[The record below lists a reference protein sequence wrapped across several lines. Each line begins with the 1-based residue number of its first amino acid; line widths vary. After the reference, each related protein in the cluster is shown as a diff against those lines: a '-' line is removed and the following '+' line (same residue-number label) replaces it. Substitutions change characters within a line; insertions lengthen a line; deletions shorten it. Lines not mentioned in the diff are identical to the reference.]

1 MLWQNS
7 AMLRE
12 LAGHQ
17 LVPPEKHFRWR
28 GGEITR
34 LEGFTDAV
42 FAFAVTL
49 LVVSLEVP
57 HTFDEL
63 IQAMKG
69 FVAFAL
75 CFTILVQV
83 WYYHY
88 KFSRRYGLQTIYTIV
103 LTAAL
108 IFVVLFYVYPLK
120 FVFIL
125 AISGLSRGSTV
136 PLEQLNRMIHTTH
149 QLEVLWWIY
158 SAGVV
163 AVYGIFALLYRYA
176 YTKRQELQLNE
187 YEALATR
194 NAVFHFAGY
203 AGVGLL
209 VAVAA
214 ALLPGAYVGYAG
226 LLFFLNG
233 AWGWI
238 AGATFGKRER
248 LALQRM
254 EVAAATTQHAS

>member
-1 MLWQNS
+1 MLHER
-7 AMLRE
+7 L
-12 LAGHQ
+12 GTQ
-17 LVPPEKHFRWR
+17 LLPPEPHFRWR

-34 LEGFTDAV
+34 LEAFTDAV

-63 IQAMKG
+63 ILAMKG

-75 CFTILVQV
+75 CFTILIQV
-83 WYYHY
+83 WYFHY

-125 AISGLSRGSTV
+125 AVGGLSGGRTV
-136 PLEQLNRMIHTTH
+136 PVEQLNRMIHTTH
-149 QLEVLWWIY
+149 QLAVLWWIY
-158 SAGVV
+158 SAGVI
-163 AVYGIFALLYRYA
+163 AVYSIFALLYRYA
-176 YTKRQELQLNE
+176 YTRRAELELNE
-187 YEALATR
+187 YEALCTR
-194 NAVFHFAGY
+194 NAIFHFTGY
-203 AGVGLL
+203 AGVGVV

-214 ALLPGAYVGYAG
+214 LLLPSRYVGYAG
-226 LLFFLNG
+226 LFFFLN
-233 AWGWI
+233 AVWGRL
-238 AGATFGKRER
+238 AGAAFARRER
-248 LALQRM
+248 LALEHMQ
-254 EVAAATTQHAS
+254 AASAAGSAA

>member
-7 AMLRE
+7 AMFHDKIG
-12 LAGHQ
+12 AQ
-17 LVPPEKHFRWR
+17 LLPPEPHFRWR

-34 LEGFTDAV
+34 LEAFTDAV

-63 IQAMKG
+63 ILAMKG
-69 FVAFAL
+69 FVPFAI
-75 CFTILVQV
+75 CFAILIQV

-120 FVFIL
+120 FVFML
-125 AISGLSRGSTV
+125 AVGGLSGGRTL
-136 PLEQLNRMIHTTH
+136 PIEQLGRMIQTTH

-158 SAGVV
+158 SAGVI
-163 AVYGIFALLYRYA
+163 AVYGIFALLYQYA
-176 YTKRQELQLNE
+176 YSKRRQLELNE
-187 YEALATR
+187 YETLCTR
-194 NAVFHFAGY
+194 NAVFSFSGF
-203 AGVGLL
+203 AGVGAI
-209 VAVAA
+209 VAIAA
-214 ALLPGAYVGYAG
+214 ALLPPAYVGYAG
-226 LLFFLNG
+226 LLFCLN
-233 AWGWI
+233 AVWGWV
-238 AGATFGKRER
+238 AGAAFGKRER
-248 LALQRM
+248 LAIERM
-254 EVAAATTQHAS
+254 RSSAASSTTA